1 MLLLTCSVYFLMPS
15 GPSYSWCFQNVLCYS
30 VPQILSVAG
39 GTEPGDFLD
48 SLVLLPSF
56 QEISQAQTLS
66 WVLKNHRRFFKLCT
80 SLRKWNGGKLA
91 CMLSELVCIYGL
103 GFTTWYIDLVKFFR
117 GALILSLI
125 GDKPQDFVYFSQ
137 VQCHDPQVA
146 LEYEPRNLIFT
157 TVFLFKNHTYITSKY
172 CAEYWLIKTL
182 DLDYVLHV
190 DNVVCLL
197 SPFQYLACSTLNKS
211 Q

>member
-1 MLLLTCSVYFLMPS
+1 MLPECSVLLRASNPLCGWWNWAWRLFRLSCSLAFLS
-15 GPSYSWCFQNVLCYS
+15 GNFSSPDTFMS
-30 VPQILSVAG
+30 
-39 GTEPGDFLD
+39 LD
-48 SLVLLPSF
+48 LT
-56 QEISQAQTLS
+56 TLF
-66 WVLKNHRRFFKLCT
+66 HRRFFKLCT

-117 GALILSLI
+117 GALIISLI
-125 GDKPQDFVYFSQ
+125 GDKPQDFVYFLQ

-211 Q
+211 QWLLVT